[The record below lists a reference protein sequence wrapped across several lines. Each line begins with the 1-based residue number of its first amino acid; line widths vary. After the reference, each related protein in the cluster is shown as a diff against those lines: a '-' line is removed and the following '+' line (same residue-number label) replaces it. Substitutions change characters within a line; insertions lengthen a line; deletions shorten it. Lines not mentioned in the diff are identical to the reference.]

1 MHQVGPDSLK
11 SWTEGQQGKPDKAR
25 SFMTDKETWED
36 LHPDHFPDSEVNH
49 WMEKDN
55 TWTHKYAK

>member
-1 MHQVGPDSLK
+1 
-11 SWTEGQQGKPDKAR
+11 
-25 SFMTDKETWED
+25 MTDKETWED